1 MIETRSAVLS
11 HPLAYVRAKLS
22 MGKTEFASA
31 LRRHGDRLGHHLAT
45 TRSTIYK
52 WERGDHDPE
61 AVAQI
66 VIADYL
72 HSCGLPGC
80 AERIGNRPWPLWLP
94 AWDEQVIA
102 APWTQGSTLEA
113 LTALGSEPV
122 DRRGFIGV
130 SGAALVGIGAQWAAA
145 EPALAAAAKG
155 DQITSRTVD
164 RMAERIESIRSM
176 EQDTG
181 GVDFLDSA
189 RADLRLITRM
199 ISNSRYTED
208 IGKSLHVLAAEV
220 CCLLGW
226 MSYDA
231 GLHAA
236 AQKSYTAALRATNTA
251 GDDMLGAH
259 TLCFMATQASNQR
272 EQHGAIGLME
282 SATSVSARVSAV
294 MQSSLAA
301 HETTV
306 LCKGGEHKK
315 AAQALNR
322 AFAALERSD
331 NGDRPAYLRW
341 FGESQLRS
349 TEGRFLLATGQ
360 ADRATDALEKSVA
373 HAAPRDQAVRCG
385 TLALAYQQ
393 TGDLDGTLDATDRA
407 IEYISKGIHTQRG
420 VERLQEV
427 SKALGSRRS
436 EPRVKEA
443 RARIASLAAA

>member
-1 MIETRSAVLS
+1 M
-11 HPLAYVRAKLS
+11 
-22 MGKTEFASA
+22 
-31 LRRHGDRLGHHLAT
+31 
-45 TRSTIYK
+45 
-52 WERGDHDPE
+52 
-61 AVAQI
+61 
-66 VIADYL
+66 
-72 HSCGLPGC
+72 
-80 AERIGNRPWPLWLP
+80 
-94 AWDEQVIA
+94 
-102 APWTQGSTLEA
+102 
-113 LTALGSEPV
+113 
-122 DRRGFIGV
+122 DRRGFIGI
-130 SGAALVGIGAQWAAA
+130 SGAALVGIGTQWAAA
-145 EPALAAAAKG
+145 EPALAAATKG

-164 RMAERIESIRSM
+164 RMAERIESIRAM

-208 IGKSLHVLAAEV
+208 IGKRLYTLAAEV

-236 AQKSYTAALRATNTA
+236 AQKNYTASLRAANTA

-272 EQHGAIGLME
+272 EQRGAIGLME
-282 SATSVSARVSAV
+282 SATGVSARVPAA
-294 MQSSLAA
+294 MKSSLAA

-306 LCKGGEHKK
+306 LCKAGEHRK

-331 NGDRPAYLRW
+331 NGDRPVYLRW

-393 TGDLDGTLDATDRA
+393 AGDLDGALDATERA
-407 IEYISKGIHTQRG
+407 IKYISTGIHTQRG

-427 SKALGSRRS
+427 SKALASRRS

>member
-1 MIETRSAVLS
+1 MIDTRSAVLL
-11 HPLAYVRAKLS
+11 HPLAFVREQLG
-22 MGKTEFASA
+22 MGKMQFATA
-31 LRRHGDRLGHHLAT
+31 VRRHGERLGHHLGT

-52 WERGDHDPE
+52 WERGDHAPD
-61 AVAQI
+61 AVTQL

-72 HSCGLPGC
+72 HSSGLRVSVEALGQK
-80 AERIGNRPWPLWLP
+80 PWPLWLP
-94 AWDEQVIA
+94 AWEDQVIA
-102 APWTQGSTLEA
+102 APWTQRSTLEA

-122 DRRGFIGV
+122 DRRGFIGI
-130 SGAALVGIGAQWAAA
+130 SGAALAGIGTQWATAD
-145 EPALAAAAKG
+145 PALAAATKG

-164 RMAERIESIRSM
+164 RMAVRIESIRAM

-189 RADLRLITRM
+189 RADLELLTRM
-199 ISNSRYTED
+199 ISNSRYTDD
-208 IGKSLHVLAAEV
+208 IGKRLYTLAAEV

-231 GLHAA
+231 GLQAA
-236 AQKSYTAALRATNTA
+236 AQKNYTTSLRAAKTA
-251 GDDMLGAH
+251 NDDMLGAH
-259 TLCFMATQASNQR
+259 TLCFMATQASNHQEQR
-272 EQHGAIGLME
+272 AAVGLME
-282 SATSVSARVSAV
+282 SASSVSGRVPPA

-306 LCKGGEHKK
+306 LCKAGEHKR

-322 AFAALERSD
+322 AFSALERASD
-331 NGDRPAYLRW
+331 DRPAYLRW

-360 ADRATDALEKSVA
+360 AGRATDALEKSVT

-385 TLALAYQQ
+385 TLALAYQRA
-393 TGDLDGTLDATDRA
+393 GDLDGALDATERA
-407 IEYISKGIHTQRG
+407 IKALSTGIHTQRG
-420 VERLQEV
+420 VQRLQEV
-427 SKALGSRRS
+427 SKALAGHRS

-443 RARIASLAAA
+443 RAHIASLAAA